1 MLNSFQSIIFLFA
14 YLQAYLIILIYVP
27 QGQNHPEISMLYYP
41 INDSRGIFH
50 GEHMKNPRPTKRR
63 QRRWV
68 SMNMMKN
75 FNVLKHWVKLAA
87 KANSIEEFQNQISS
101 FTQN

>member
-41 INDSRGIFH
+41 INDSRGIFNDD
-50 GEHMKNPRPTKRR
+50 KTKR
-63 QRRWV
+63 QHA
-68 SMNMMKN
+68 
-75 FNVLKHWVKLAA
+75 LQAA
-87 KANSIEEFQNQISS
+87 LLDHENPSS
-101 FTQN
+101 NKGGFS